1 MSASSSPSRSSR
13 ARNAAVVVALVA
25 VGLAARSGEQQPA
38 AVPAAKTTPAAQPM
52 AAQAAPAP
60 APTDS
65 MMPDSATADST
76 AMAADSLADSTAMMT
91 DSMAAPAPVA
101 AAEPAA
107 PATWPVDPVTGQ
119 TLINGRPVVGR
130 VFIMQ
135 KTDGTVKYPNVADV
149 VSHEALAPLPA
160 VVGQSYT
167 QAPLTSQRRHRGIM
181 VQATLWSLD
190 GKRSA
195 VRQRYYPA
203 STPANELNP

>member
-1 MSASSSPSRSSR
+1 
-13 ARNAAVVVALVA
+13 
-25 VGLAARSGEQQPA
+25 
-38 AVPAAKTTPAAQPM
+38 
-52 AAQAAPAP
+52 
-60 APTDS
+60 
-65 MMPDSATADST
+65 
-76 AMAADSLADSTAMMT
+76 
-91 DSMAAPAPVA
+91 MAAPAPVTA
-101 AAEPAA
+101 AAPAA

-160 VVGQSYT
+160 VVGQSYA

-181 VQATLWSLD
+181 IQATLWNLD

-203 STPANELNP
+203 STPANQLNP

>member
-1 MSASSSPSRSSR
+1 
-13 ARNAAVVVALVA
+13 
-25 VGLAARSGEQQPA
+25 
-38 AVPAAKTTPAAQPM
+38 
-52 AAQAAPAP
+52 
-60 APTDS
+60 
-65 MMPDSATADST
+65 MMPDSAATDSM

-101 AAEPAA
+101 VAEPAA

-160 VVGQSYT
+160 VVGQSYA

-181 VQATLWSLD
+181 IQATLWNLD

-203 STPANELNP
+203 STPANQLNP

>member
-25 VGLAARSGEQQPA
+25 VGLAARSGEQQPV

-60 APTDS
+60 VATDS
-65 MMPDSATADST
+65 MMPDSAAADST
-76 AMAADSLADSTAMMT
+76 AMAADSLADSTAAVT
-91 DSMAAPAPVA
+91 DVMAAPAPVA

-167 QAPLTSQRRHRGIM
+167 PAPLTSQRRHRGIM

-203 STPANELNP
+203 STPANQLNP

>member
-1 MSASSSPSRSSR
+1 MSAPSSPSLSSR

-38 AVPAAKTTPAAQPM
+38 PAAQPPV
-52 AAQAAPAP
+52 APAQP
-60 APTDS
+60 AMADS
-65 MMPDSATADST
+65 TKPDSAMADST
-76 AMAADSLADSTAMMT
+76 AMAADSLTDSLSTMADSMAVAA
-91 DSMAAPAPVA
+91 AAPAPVA
-101 AAEPAA
+101 EAPAA

-149 VSHEALAPLPA
+149 VSHEAKAPLPA

-167 QAPLTSQRRHRGIM
+167 PAPLTSQRRHRGIM
-181 VQATLWSLD
+181 IQATLWNLD

-195 VRQRYYPA
+195 VRHRYYPA
-203 STPANELNP
+203 STPADQLNP